1 MDKETTPDS
10 KPIEYGRKVA
20 KSTTVSKSASA
31 VCYAELWFTGDYWEI
46 NIKRD
51 EDDVQVEFYTADDF
65 SELLLTLEK
74 LNDKLR
80 AA

>member
-1 MDKETTPDS
+1 MGQGTCEICGIDGGHRATCK
-10 KPIEYGRKVA
+10 KVKKA
-20 KSTTVSKSASA
+20 QSASA
-31 VCYAELWFTGDYWEI
+31 MCYAELWFTGDYWEI

-51 EDDVQVEFYTADDF
+51 EDDVQVEFYTAEDF
-65 SELLLTLEK
+65 SELLRTLEK